1 MWPEKDTL
9 LEMVTFLS
17 DIENF
22 VTGRTLNEFVN
33 DDMFRSAVQY
43 KLIIVGEAVTRLS
56 KEFRKAHARI
66 PWQKVADYRNFSI
79 HGYHAVDWIVV
90 WKAATI
96 NAPILKMQVRT
107 ILALELPS

>member
-66 PWQKVADYRNFSI
+66 PWQKVADYRNFLHAEISKQQFANHLGSI
-79 HGYHAVDWIVV
+79 VCD
-90 WKAATI
+90 
-96 NAPILKMQVRT
+96 
-107 ILALELPS
+107 ALHPLDNW